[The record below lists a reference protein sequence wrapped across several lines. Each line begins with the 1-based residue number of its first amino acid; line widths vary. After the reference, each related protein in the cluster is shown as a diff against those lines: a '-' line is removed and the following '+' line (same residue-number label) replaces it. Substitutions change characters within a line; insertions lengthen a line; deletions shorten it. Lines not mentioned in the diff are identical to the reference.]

1 MGKAAQLLS
10 EHIARISFPLRNVPM
25 MRYLIPVLS
34 VIPGLFASGPVV
46 AAEFDLVIRGGRIVD
61 GTGNPWFAAD
71 IAIRGD
77 RIVSAGRVAGQA
89 KREADAS
96 GMIVA
101 PGFIDIHSHSNFLLH
116 LEDAVRKM
124 TSLNAAKVG
133 LTDRRLL
140 RPGQYADITVF
151 DPTTVID
158 RSTCSEPFQYSTGIR
173 HVLVNGQLVLHDGR
187 HTGAMPGRTLR
198 KTRELEHA
206 AERRESGAAAREA
219 VPR

>member
-1 MGKAAQLLS
+1 M
-10 EHIARISFPLRNVPM
+10 
-25 MRYLIPVLS
+25 
-34 VIPGLFASGPVV
+34 
-46 AAEFDLVIRGGRIVD
+46 
-61 GTGNPWFAAD
+61 
-71 IAIRGD
+71 
-77 RIVSAGRVAGQA
+77 
-89 KREADAS
+89 
-96 GMIVA
+96 
-101 PGFIDIHSHSNFLLH
+101 
-116 LEDAVRKM
+116 
-124 TSLNAAKVG
+124 
-133 LTDRRLL
+133 
-140 RPGQYADITVF
+140 F